1 MIAFLIGLFC
11 ERALQ
16 KRLYLCE
23 LLQRATVLRLFD
35 VCCATAQSSL
45 DWFEGDLDAGRA
57 SVSMYS
63 SKCIQAILCISKC
76 IQAMHSI
83 AWIHLLE
90 YSVSNTEYT
99 VYSSKCIE
107 AILNT
112 LARIQCIQACVF
124 KQYCACDLCIECT
137 IESSNTQINT
147 QIKMCVLLVFNSLL
161 RATATNLDLCIGGLM
176 CVLLG
181 WYVCSTGNAQSNA
194 QINTQINT
202 QIKMCVLL
210 VFILS
215 YELQLQILRY
225 EWWLL
230 WLLETVI

>member
-1 MIAFLIGLFC
+1 MPRDMSQECASGVHRHTPDDKLSLQTSCALLQRATVLCLCDGYVATAQSSLFLMIAFLISLFC

-83 AWIHLLE
+83 A
-90 YSVSNTEYT
+90 
-99 VYSSKCIE
+99 
-107 AILNT
+107 
-112 LARIQCIQACVF
+112 
-124 KQYCACDLCIECT
+124 
-137 IESSNTQINT
+137 
-147 QIKMCVLLVFNSLL
+147 
-161 RATATNLDLCIGGLM
+161 
-176 CVLLG
+176 
-181 WYVCSTGNAQSNA
+181 
-194 QINTQINT
+194 
-202 QIKMCVLL
+202 
-210 VFILS
+210 
-215 YELQLQILRY
+215 
-225 EWWLL
+225 
-230 WLLETVI
+230 